1 VDENAGMAEFESAVN
16 QAAAATGYRAS
27 AATAADS
34 GAKNS
39 YTPPCP
45 TKQPPP
51 NNGSAAAATVE
62 SNGAMEGSATFP
74 TKKRHP
80 SSTWDP
86 ERGEVWDNLDVP
98 EVEEGKDDINVK
110 DEAIAQQQHD
120 DVHPE
125 ILQNLS
131 ITSVTSSQC
140 DLD

>member
-1 VDENAGMAEFESAVN
+1 
-16 QAAAATGYRAS
+16 
-27 AATAADS
+27 
-34 GAKNS
+34 
-39 YTPPCP
+39 
-45 TKQPPP
+45 
-51 NNGSAAAATVE
+51 
-62 SNGAMEGSATFP
+62 MEGSATFP

-98 EVEEGKDDINVK
+98 EVEESEKRKDDINSK

-125 ILQNLS
+125 IVQNLS
-131 ITSVTSSQC
+131 ITSVTSSQF